1 NDPAGEREALWW
13 MGHAGINISD
23 DAAVTEAVARLKSL
37 GDVDHDK
44 LAESYAGFLSAD
56 LRVQRGDG
64 GGVTDALRAAELQL
78 DSPDRAHRALAKFQL
93 CDVYSMAG
101 QYAHSEPLCRD
112 AAEAF
117 AALGDDWDL
126 AQARNVQGNNAY
138 SLGRYTDAAR
148 FYLEARALYRKVGD
162 GPQMLMVGDNLAQV
176 YLKEGKPEQAI
187 ALSRDSL
194 ADERAE
200 GRESDALTSQYNI
213 ARALQAMGQHRQ
225 AMDLISTT
233 VEQARKAHFGAGL
246 PDLLQEQSR
255 MAERD
260 GDFELALASERE
272 AFVAARDQ
280 WSKNL
285 ASQEASLAAR
295 YAARETEIRI
305 QELERNS
312 QIRKL
317 KLQTAEAEATRNA
330 LRVRRQ
336 RATLVASV
344 LAAIGLLVGVI
355 SLLVLLRSQRRYT
368 RELRRQA
375 LEDPLTGVA
384 NRRGFF
390 QQAEAMLGKRD
401 AGQSLLHA
409 LLLFD
414 FDNFKGINDRC
425 GHPFGDIVLNVSLQ
439 CLRPVVGTRGR
450 LARLGGEEFVV
461 LCPRMGGAAALQL
474 AEEMRAAMGALELPN
489 APDDL
494 AVTISIGVALFDGVR
509 CHDLGSWMGTAD
521 RAMYAAKSRGRD
533 QVVVAHA
540 VNELLNR
547 AVAEPQPAR

>member
-1 NDPAGEREALWW
+1 
-13 MGHAGINISD
+13 
-23 DAAVTEAVARLKSL
+23 
-37 GDVDHDK
+37 
-44 LAESYAGFLSAD
+44 
-56 LRVQRGDG
+56 
-64 GGVTDALRAAELQL
+64 
-78 DSPDRAHRALAKFQL
+78 
-93 CDVYSMAG
+93 
-101 QYAHSEPLCRD
+101 
-112 AAEAF
+112 
-117 AALGDDWDL
+117 
-126 AQARNVQGNNAY
+126 
-138 SLGRYTDAAR
+138 
-148 FYLEARALYRKVGD
+148 ALYRKVGD